1 MPYLPSHLPVTSEAD
16 ATRNFEQLAVLLA
29 KPKWVPLTL
38 EHVWKAYGAGT
49 RTPSYIL
56 NALGEVRLDGAVKE
70 GESAKSVFTLPA
82 GFRPG
87 ATGIYV
93 LIATGLTVAELDIT
107 TAGTGTIT
115 VASNAFVSLAGVTF
129 LAEN

>member
-1 MPYLPSHLPVTSEAD
+1 MPYLPPHLPVTSEAD

-38 EHVWKAYGAGT
+38 EHVWKAYGSGT
-49 RTPSYIL
+49 RTPSYTL

-87 ATGIYV
+87 MTVIFP
-93 LIATGLTVAELDIT
+93 LIGPGQTMAELDIT
-107 TAGTGTIT
+107 TGGVATIT
-115 VASNAFVSLAGVTF
+115 VASNTFVSLAGVTF
-129 LAEN
+129 LAEL